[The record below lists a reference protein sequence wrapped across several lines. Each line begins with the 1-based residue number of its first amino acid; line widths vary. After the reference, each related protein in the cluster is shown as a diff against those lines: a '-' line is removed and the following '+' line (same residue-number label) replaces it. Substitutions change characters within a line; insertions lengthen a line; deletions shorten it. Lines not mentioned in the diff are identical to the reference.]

1 MAGIVETIDFTEG
14 SKVKAGQPLVKLR
27 SELLEAKVSGT
38 RANYQEAQIELER
51 AGKDLQRFK
60 ALFNEKSVS
69 ESLYDENYY
78 RVLAQEKRVAF
89 LKATLDQQLLEIQKT
104 RIYAPFSGLILKKLT
119 EQGEWVATGGQ
130 IAVIADDQQIEMEID
145 VPRS

>member
-1 MAGIVETIDFTEG
+1 MLVEVTEITRGEAEPMVELVGTIRYARVSRIASEVACIVETIDFTEG
-14 SKVKAGQPLVKLR
+14 SKVKAGQPLVKIR

-51 AGKDLQRFK
+51 TDKDLQRFK
-60 ALFNEKSVS
+60 ALFNEKSFS

-89 LKATLDQQLLEIQKT
+89 LKATLDQQLLEIQKPGFT
-104 RIYAPFSGLILKKLT
+104 HPSAG
-119 EQGEWVATGGQ
+119 
-130 IAVIADDQQIEMEID
+130 
-145 VPRS
+145 